1 MKFQR
6 FRRVPALSSVTCKSW
21 WLAVAMAASTL
32 VSDVARAEEREL
44 PRARL
49 GMEGGLGIGRA
60 GPTWAGGT
68 GLGLSGGAQLTRWL
82 GVEALVFG
90 ETGVVFFGRGHL
102 AGLVAFG
109 FDRLTVAVGG
119 GVGALYTLH
128 YGVPA
133 STASFGI
140 GVLRVEVAFNPTA
153 DGSHFAIGAEG
164 VLGSTFAGNVTEY
177 EGNQFARAYPLET
190 GTPTGGV
197 RLYAGLRY

>member
-1 MKFQR
+1 M
-6 FRRVPALSSVTCKSW
+6 TCKSW
-21 WLAVAMAASTL
+21 WLAVAFAASTL
-32 VSDVARAEEREL
+32 ATQSAHAEERPL

-49 GMEGGLGIGRA
+49 GMEGGAGFARA
-60 GPTWAGGT
+60 GPTWTGGV
-68 GLGLSGGAQLTRWL
+68 GLALSGGAQLTRWL

-90 ETGVVFFGRGHL
+90 ETGVVFYGRGHL

-109 FDRLTVAVGG
+109 FDRLTLAVGG

-140 GVLRVEVAFNPTA
+140 GVLRVEVAFDPTS
-153 DGSHFAIGAEG
+153 DGSHYAIGAEG

-177 EGNQFARAYPLET
+177 EGNQFARAYPLEP

-197 RLYAGLRY
+197 RLYVGLRY